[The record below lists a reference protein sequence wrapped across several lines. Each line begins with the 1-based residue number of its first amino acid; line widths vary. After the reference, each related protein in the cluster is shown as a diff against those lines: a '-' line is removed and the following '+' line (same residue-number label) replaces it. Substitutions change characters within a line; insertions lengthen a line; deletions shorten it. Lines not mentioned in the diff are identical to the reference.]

1 MVAVNLRHILVA
13 IMLTCSGMLFFF
25 PVEPTMNTDVLFDDP
40 VKERI
45 ENERVEVEH
54 SSELILLFRHDDG
67 KELTNNL
74 SRVQSLIQLEIE
86 VMDGSNSNTS
96 FDSEDVRLNRIETPL
111 MRWSDAFASR
121 NRSLEN
127 ASRWVDVLQPTIEGG
142 WCGENATDEEKTA
155 FEASMLMLPQD
166 SNYGVAC
173 PSFSGASVN
182 QPPAANEL
190 LWLIWLE
197 SDNKETDWGELSIW
211 ADKISE
217 ETEFEVSSVGMNM
230 LFQKSKEMA
239 ENDFQVILPM
249 TIILL
254 SLILFFWMRD
264 FLLTAVTLGG
274 VALVIC
280 SEIGFLSLIGF
291 DFSIL
296 DGIAIPIIMGVAVDG
311 AFWYCKSSRNKEE
324 VRSMLFIA
332 MITTIAAVSLAIFSP
347 IRANRSIALVMAI
360 GIFLDW
366 LVTRF
371 LLEEFYLSRRSS
383 NNPISTKSPKIH
395 PSLSWCWPVSLLML
409 ASIAVIAPGGVEVF
423 DIQQLLPEDDPGYKE
438 MEELQSKYMLAT
450 STTAWIVVDV
460 EGDSTEDLQ
469 QVRDLQQQLGRH
481 PSVISFDTGLIK
493 TPMIMGIPDG
503 GGAETTIDQV
513 SEMSPGTIMLD
524 DARLQRN
531 GVTTGISIAVLI
543 DVQNTDAGLI
553 FADDVAELLNQMGIQ
568 GDIGGDLPTGG
579 GLARTFEEN
588 RVSQILFAGLAIFV
602 ASVFVT
608 RTPSR
613 AARIAIGTI
622 AIGLAVDGLANLF
635 GGRSINTAP
644 TVLLGMGFAA
654 DYLSHASAE
663 HLPTKNDTAARWG
676 AGITSI
682 SIFFL
687 LGFATWPLAK
697 NSGKLLS
704 ISVLISI
711 ILATFLSMTHVLK
724 IEHSEEE

>member
-13 IMLTCSGMLFFF
+13 IMFACSGMLFFF

-45 ENERVEVEH
+45 ENERVEVDH

-127 ASRWVDVLQPTIEGG
+127 ASRWVDVLQPTIEDG

-166 SNYGVAC
+166 TNYGVAC

-190 LWLIWLE
+190 LWLVWLE
-197 SDNKETDWGELSIW
+197 SDNKVTDWGELIIW

-217 ETEFEVSSVGMNM
+217 ETEFEVTPVGMNM

-249 TIILL
+249 TLILL

-423 DIQQLLPEDDPGYKE
+423 DIQQLLPEDDPGFKE

-503 GGAETTIDQV
+503 GGEETTIDQV

-543 DVQNTDAGLI
+543 DVQNADAGLI
-553 FADDVAELLNQMGIQ
+553 FADDVAELLNQMDIQ

-588 RVSQILFAGLAIFV
+588 RVNQILFAGLAIFV

-622 AIGLAVDGLANLF
+622 AIGLAVDGLASLF

-724 IEHSEEE
+724 IKHGEEE

>member
-1 MVAVNLRHILVA
+1 MVAFNFRHILLV
-13 IMLTCSGMLFFF
+13 IMLFFSSMLLF
-25 PVEPTMNTDVLFDDP
+25 IPVEPTMSTDVLFDDP

-45 ENERVEVEH
+45 ENERIDVEH

-67 KELTNNL
+67 NELTNNL
-74 SRVQSLIQLEIE
+74 TRVQSLIQLEIE
-86 VMDGSNSNTS
+86 AMDGSNSSTS
-96 FDSEDVRLNRIETPL
+96 FDSEDVRLNRIESPL
-111 MRWSDAFASR
+111 MRWSEAFASR

-127 ASRWVDVLQPTIEGG
+127 ATRWVDVLQPTIADG
-142 WCGENATDEEKTA
+142 WCGENSTDEEKTA

-173 PSFSGASVN
+173 PSFSGASAN
-182 QPPAANEL
+182 QPPAANEV

-197 SDNKETDWGELSIW
+197 SDDDVTDWSELSIW
-211 ADKISE
+211 AEKISE
-217 ETEFEVSSVGMNM
+217 ETEFEVSPVGMNM

-249 TIILL
+249 TLILL

-264 FLLTAVTLGG
+264 FLLTTVTLGG
-274 VALVIC
+274 VALVVC

-291 DFSIL
+291 EFSIL

-311 AFWYCKSSRNKEE
+311 VFWYCKSSRNKEE

-366 LVTRF
+366 LLTRF
-371 LLEEFYLSRRSS
+371 VLEKFYLSRRAS
-383 NNPISTKSPKIH
+383 NNSFSSESPKIH
-395 PSLSWCWPVSLLML
+395 PSLSWCWPVFLLML
-409 ASIAVIAPGGVEVF
+409 ASIAVIAPSGVEVF
-423 DIQQLLPEDDPGYKE
+423 DIQQLLPEDDPGFE
-438 MEELQSKYMLAT
+438 EIDELQSKYMLAT

-469 QVRDLQQQLGRH
+469 MVRDLQHQIGQH

-493 TPMIMGIPDG
+493 TPMVMGIPDSG
-503 GGAETTIDQV
+503 IAETSIDQV
-513 SEMSPGTIMLD
+513 VEMSTGTIILD
-524 DARLQRN
+524 DARLQRD

-543 DVQNTDAGLI
+543 DVRNADAGLI
-553 FADDVAELLNQMGIQ
+553 FADDVAELLTQMEIQ

-588 RVSQILFAGLAIFV
+588 RVNQILFAGLAIFV
-602 ASVFVT
+602 ASAFVT

-613 AARIAIGTI
+613 AARIAIGTV
-622 AIGLAVDGLANLF
+622 AIGLAVDGLASLF

-663 HLPTKNDTAARWG
+663 HLPTKNDTMARWG
-676 AGITSI
+676 AGTTSI

-697 NSGKLLS
+697 NAGQLLS

-711 ILATFLSMTHVLK
+711 ILASFLSLTHILK
-724 IEHSEEE
+724 INHSEEE

>member
-13 IMLTCSGMLFFF
+13 IMFACSGMLFFF

-45 ENERVEVEH
+45 ENERVEVDH

-127 ASRWVDVLQPTIEGG
+127 ASRWVDVLQPTIEDG

-217 ETEFEVSSVGMNM
+217 ETEFEVTPVGMNM

-249 TIILL
+249 TLILL

-332 MITTIAAVSLAIFSP
+332 MVTTIAAVSLAIFSP

-383 NNPISTKSPKIH
+383 NNPISTKSLKLH

-724 IEHSEEE
+724 IEHGEEE

>member
-13 IMLTCSGMLFFF
+13 IMFACSGMLFFF

-45 ENERVEVEH
+45 ENERVEVDH

-127 ASRWVDVLQPTIEGG
+127 ASRWVDVLQPTIEDG

-217 ETEFEVSSVGMNM
+217 ETEFEVTPVGMNM

-249 TIILL
+249 TLILL

-332 MITTIAAVSLAIFSP
+332 MVTTIAAVSLAIFSP

-383 NNPISTKSPKIH
+383 NNPISTKSLKIH

-711 ILATFLSMTHVLK
+711 ILATFLSMTHILK
-724 IEHSEEE
+724 IEHGEEE

>member
-45 ENERVEVEH
+45 ENERVEVDH

-127 ASRWVDVLQPTIEGG
+127 ASRWVDVLQPTIEDG

-217 ETEFEVSSVGMNM
+217 ETEFEVSPVGMNM

-724 IEHSEEE
+724 IEHGEEE

>member
-45 ENERVEVEH
+45 ENERVEVDH

-127 ASRWVDVLQPTIEGG
+127 ASRWVDVLQPTIEDG

-217 ETEFEVSSVGMNM
+217 ETEFEVSPVGMNM

-493 TPMIMGIPDG
+493 TPMVMGIPDG

-724 IEHSEEE
+724 IEHGEEE

>member
-1 MVAVNLRHILVA
+1 MVAVNFRHVLLV
-13 IMLTCSGMLFFF
+13 IMLVCSGMLLVF
-25 PVEPTMNTDVLFDDP
+25 PVEPTMNTNVLFEDP
-40 VKERI
+40 VKDRI
-45 ENERVEVEH
+45 KNERGGIAH

-67 KELTNNL
+67 NELTNNL

-86 VMDGSNSNTS
+86 AMDGSNSSTS
-96 FDSEDVRLNRIETPL
+96 FDSEEVRLNRIESPL

-127 ASRWVDVLQPTIEGG
+127 ATRWVDVLQPTIDGG
-142 WCGENATDEEKTA
+142 WCGEDATDKEKTA

-217 ETEFEVSSVGMNM
+217 ETEFEVTPVGMNM

-249 TIILL
+249 TLILL

-291 DFSIL
+291 DFSII
-296 DGIAIPIIMGVAVDG
+296 DAIAIPIIMGVAVDG
-311 AFWYCKSSRNKEE
+311 VFWYCKSSRNKEE
-324 VRSMLFIA
+324 VRNMLFIA
-332 MITTIAAVSLAIFSP
+332 MVTTIAAVSLAIFSP
-347 IRANRSIALVMAI
+347 ILANRSIGLVMAI

-371 LLEEFYLSRRSS
+371 LLEEFYLSRRSP
-383 NNPISTKSPKIH
+383 NNSISSKSTKIH
-395 PSLSWCWPVSLLML
+395 PSLSWCWPVSLLIL
-409 ASIAVIAPGGVEVF
+409 ASIAVIAPAGVEVF
-423 DIQQLLPEDDPGYKE
+423 DIQQLLPEGDPGFEE
-438 MEELQSKYMLAT
+438 MDELQTKYMLAT

-460 EGDSTEDLQ
+460 EGDSTEDYQL
-469 QVRDLQQQLGRH
+469 VRDLQQQLGQH
-481 PSVISFDTGLIK
+481 PSVISFDTGLIE
-493 TPMIMGIPDG
+493 TPMVMGIPNDG
-503 GGAETTIDQV
+503 GTEVTIDQIV
-513 SEMSPGTIMLD
+513 EMSSGTIILD

-543 DVQNTDAGLI
+543 DVQNAEAGLI
-553 FADDVAELLNQMGIQ
+553 FTDDVAKLMNQMEIQ
-568 GDIGGDLPTGG
+568 GDIGGELPTGG
-579 GLARTFEEN
+579 GLARSFEEN
-588 RVSQILFAGLAIFV
+588 RMNQILLAGLAIFV
-602 ASVFVT
+602 ASIFVT
-608 RTPSR
+608 RAPSR

-622 AIGLAVDGLANLF
+622 AIGLAVDGLASLF

-697 NSGKLLS
+697 DSGQLLS
-704 ISVLISI
+704 ISVLMSI
-711 ILATFLSMTHVLK
+711 ILATFLSLTHILK
-724 IEHSEEE
+724 IEHNEEE

>member
-1 MVAVNLRHILVA
+1 
-13 IMLTCSGMLFFF
+13 
-25 PVEPTMNTDVLFDDP
+25 
-40 VKERI
+40 
-45 ENERVEVEH
+45 
-54 SSELILLFRHDDG
+54 
-67 KELTNNL
+67 
-74 SRVQSLIQLEIE
+74 
-86 VMDGSNSNTS
+86 
-96 FDSEDVRLNRIETPL
+96 
-111 MRWSDAFASR
+111 
-121 NRSLEN
+121 
-127 ASRWVDVLQPTIEGG
+127 
-142 WCGENATDEEKTA
+142 
-155 FEASMLMLPQD
+155 
-166 SNYGVAC
+166 
-173 PSFSGASVN
+173 
-182 QPPAANEL
+182 
-190 LWLIWLE
+190 
-197 SDNKETDWGELSIW
+197 
-211 ADKISE
+211 
-217 ETEFEVSSVGMNM
+217 
-230 LFQKSKEMA
+230 
-239 ENDFQVILPM
+239 
-249 TIILL
+249 
-254 SLILFFWMRD
+254 
-264 FLLTAVTLGG
+264 
-274 VALVIC
+274 
-280 SEIGFLSLIGF
+280 
-291 DFSIL
+291 
-296 DGIAIPIIMGVAVDG
+296 
-311 AFWYCKSSRNKEE
+311 
-324 VRSMLFIA
+324 MLFIA

-493 TPMIMGIPDG
+493 TPMIMGIPDD

-724 IEHSEEE
+724 IEHGEEE